1 VFFIKWMIKH
11 WDDGKN

>member
-1 VFFIKWMIKH
+1 MIKH